1 MYTSA
6 SLRTFPAQ
14 CFSSNNPQM
23 QFYIYLKHI
32 TMLYS
37 LYFKPEIKR
46 FYNKNSLGFLFQ
58 YLPCIPIP
66 DKNSRL
72 RVGSKKQ
79 GGEKNR
85 WSIRKNSERFLSV
98 QLTFHQVLLHVSFTF
113 TGLSP
118 CSITKVLTGA
128 DYSNKSWS
136 HRGGVTQRTGMQT
149 GLPEVQQ

>member
-1 MYTSA
+1 
-6 SLRTFPAQ
+6 
-14 CFSSNNPQM
+14 
-23 QFYIYLKHI
+23 
-32 TMLYS
+32 MLYS